1 MDEVIEG
8 YECKM
13 IDYEDTNDRT
23 EIIRFFNSYGCMDH
37 FLSYSKNQDTKAS
50 RTEHFAKAKEK
61 E

>member
-13 IDYEDTNDRT
+13 IDYDDTNDRT
-23 EIIRFFNSYGCMDH
+23 EIIRLFISYRCMVH
-37 FLSYSKNQDTKAS
+37 FLSYSKNQDTKAKW
-50 RTEHFAKAKEK
+50 TEHLSKAKEK

>member
-13 IDYEDTNDRT
+13 IDYDDTNDRT

-37 FLSYSKNQDTKAS
+37 FLSHPKNQDTKAS
-50 RTEHFAKAKEK
+50 RTERLAKAKEK

>member
-13 IDYEDTNDRT
+13 IDNDDNNDRT
-23 EIIRFFNSYGCMDH
+23 EIIRLFNSYGFMVH
-37 FLSYSKNQDTKAS
+37 FLSHSKNQDTKAR